1 MKETKRRNLLLI
13 IWEVEILDKPKLWTR
28 DFTSI
33 AITNFLVF
41 TTFYYLLVTLPI
53 YALQKLHGAESEAGL
68 ITTVFLIA
76 SILTR
81 PLAGKWIE
89 KSGKYIV
96 FISSLLVLSTASI
109 FYFIPQSI
117 VGLLILRFFHGIGF
131 GMATTA
137 IGAIVADLIPD
148 SRKGEGM
155 GYYGLTLNLGMAIGP
170 FLGLTVMHQAGTNV
184 MFIINALCSLF
195 ALVAGLFVKLPKKT
209 IMSEQTIERKTGMKT
224 GGYLEN
230 SAIPVSLVSAFFALI
245 YSGIISFV
253 SIFAKEHNLVEAS
266 SYFFVVYAVVLL
278 ISRPFTGKW
287 FDAFGANIIIY
298 PAILCFAV
306 GTFLL
311 SVSNT
316 SLLFLSSA
324 ALIGLGWGTT
334 FPSLQTIAIQV
345 APPKK
350 RALAT
355 ATFFSIFDFGF
366 GIGSSIFGIAASKM
380 DHGSIYFYCSFLILI
395 GIGVY
400 YLLHGRISSRSIVE
414 KIEKKIS

>member
-1 MKETKRRNLLLI
+1 M
-13 IWEVEILDKPKLWTR
+13 EILNKPQLWTR
-28 DFTSI
+28 DFISI

-53 YALQKLHGAESEAGL
+53 YSLHELHGAESEAGL

-76 SILTR
+76 AILTR
-81 PLAGKWIE
+81 PLAGKWIQ

-96 FISSLLVLSTASI
+96 FISSLLVLSAASI
-109 FYFIPQSI
+109 LYFIPQSI
-117 VGLLILRFFHGIGF
+117 IGLLILRFFHGIGF

-137 IGAIVADLIPD
+137 TGAIVADLIPE

-170 FLGLTVMHQAGTNV
+170 FLGLTVMQQAGTHL

-209 IMSEQTIERKTGMKT
+209 IMSEQTTERKTGMKI
-224 GGYLEN
+224 GEYLER

-253 SIFAKEHNLVEAS
+253 SIFAKEHGLVEAS
-266 SYFFVVYAVVLL
+266 SYFFVVYAVILL
-278 ISRPFTGKW
+278 VSRPFTGTW
-287 FDAFGANIIIY
+287 FDAYGANTIIY

-311 SVSNT
+311 SISNT
-316 SLLFLSSA
+316 SLLFLSAA

-350 RALAT
+350 RPLAT
-355 ATFFSIFDFGF
+355 ATFLSIFDFGF
-366 GIGSSIFGIAASKM
+366 GIGSFIFGIAAAKI
-380 DHGSIYFYCSFLILI
+380 DHGSLYFYCSFLIII
-395 GIGVY
+395 GIGIY
-400 YLLHGRISSRSIVE
+400 YLLHGRISSRSIA
-414 KIEKKIS
+414 KKVKQKVS

>member
-1 MKETKRRNLLLI
+1 M
-13 IWEVEILDKPKLWTR
+13 DKHKLWTK
-28 DFTSI
+28 DFISI
-33 AITNFLVF
+33 AITNFLLF
-41 TTFYYLLVTLPI
+41 ITFYYLLVTLPI
-53 YALQKLHGAESEAGL
+53 YALQALHGSKSEAGL

-89 KSGKYIV
+89 KSGKYTV
-96 FISSLLVLSTASI
+96 FISSLLVLFAASI
-109 FYFIPQSI
+109 FYFIPHPI
-117 VGLLILRFFHGIGF
+117 FGLLILRFFHGIGF

-137 IGAIVADLIPD
+137 TGAIIADLIPE

-170 FLGLTVMHQAGTNV
+170 LLGLTVMHQAGTNV
-184 MFIINALCSLF
+184 MFIINVLCSLF
-195 ALVAGLFVKLPKKT
+195 ALIAGLFVKLPKKT
-209 IMSEQTIERKTGMKT
+209 IMPEQTIERKTGMKI

-230 SAIPVSLVSAFFALI
+230 SAIPISLVSAFFALV
-245 YSGIISFV
+245 YSAIVSFV
-253 SIFAKEHNLVEAS
+253 SIYAKEHSLVEAAG
-266 SYFFVVYAVVLL
+266 YFFVVYAVVLL

-287 FDAFGANIIIY
+287 FDLFGANIIIY

-324 ALIGLGWGTT
+324 ALIGLGWGTM

-345 APPKK
+345 APPEK

-355 ATFFSIFDFGF
+355 ATFLSIFDFGF
-366 GIGSSIFGIAASKM
+366 GIGSFIFGIAAAKIDYDSL
-380 DHGSIYFYCSFLILI
+380 YFCCSFLIII
-395 GIGVY
+395 GIWVY
-400 YLLHGRISSRSIVE
+400 YLLYGRISSRPIA
-414 KIEKKIS
+414 KKVTKNIS

>member
-1 MKETKRRNLLLI
+1 M
-13 IWEVEILDKPKLWTR
+13 EILDKPRLWTR
-28 DFTSI
+28 NFISI

-53 YALQKLHGAESEAGL
+53 YALQELHGAESEAGL

-89 KSGKYIV
+89 KAGKHIV
-96 FISSLLVLSTASI
+96 FISSLIVLFAASI
-109 FYFIPQSI
+109 LYFIPQSMI
-117 VGLLILRFFHGIGF
+117 GLLILRFFHGIGF

-137 IGAIVADLIPD
+137 TGAIVADLIPE

-170 FLGLTVMHQAGTNV
+170 FLGLTVMQQTGTNV
-184 MFIINALCSLF
+184 MFIINALCALF

-209 IMSEQTIERKTGMKT
+209 FMPERAIERKTSMKI
-224 GGYLEN
+224 GDYLET

-245 YSGIISFV
+245 YSGIVSFV
-253 SIFAKEHNLVEAS
+253 SIYAKEQSLVEAAG
-266 SYFFVVYAVVLL
+266 YFFVVYAVVLL

-287 FDAFGANIIIY
+287 FDLFGANIIIY

-324 ALIGLGWGTT
+324 ALIGLGWGTM

-355 ATFFSIFDFGF
+355 ATFLSIFDFGF
-366 GIGSSIFGIAASKM
+366 GIGSFIFGIAAAKI
-380 DHGSIYFYCSFLILI
+380 DHGSLYFYCSFLIII

-400 YLLHGRISSRSIVE
+400 YLLHGRISPRSIAKKE
-414 KIEKKIS
+414 KIS

>member
-1 MKETKRRNLLLI
+1 M
-13 IWEVEILDKPKLWTR
+13 DKPQLWTK
-28 DFTSI
+28 DFISI

-53 YALQKLHGAESEAGL
+53 YALQELHGAESEAGL

-96 FISSLLVLSTASI
+96 FISSLLVLFAASI
-109 FYFIPQSI
+109 FYFIPQSVI
-117 VGLLILRFFHGIGF
+117 GLLILRFFHGIGF

-137 IGAIVADLIPD
+137 TGAIVADLIPD

-170 FLGLTVMHQAGTNV
+170 FLGLTVMQQAGTTF
-184 MFIINALCSLF
+184 MFIINALCALF
-195 ALVAGLFVKLPKKT
+195 ALVAGLFVKLPRKT
-209 IMSEQTIERKTGMKT
+209 VMSERTMERKTGMKI
-224 GGYLEN
+224 GDYLEIPT
-230 SAIPVSLVSAFFALI
+230 IPVSMVSAFFALI
-245 YSGIISFV
+245 YSGIVSFV
-253 SIFAKEHNLVEAS
+253 SIYAKEHSLVEAAG
-266 SYFFVVYAVVLL
+266 YFFVVYAVVLL

-287 FDAFGANIIIY
+287 FDLFGANIIIY
-298 PAILCFAV
+298 PAILCFAI

-311 SVSNT
+311 SISNT

-355 ATFFSIFDFGF
+355 ATFLSIFDFGF
-366 GIGSSIFGIAASKM
+366 GIGSFIFGIAAAKI
-380 DHGSIYFYCSFLILI
+380 DHSSLYFYCSFLIII

-400 YLLHGRISSRSIVE
+400 YLLHGRLSSRSIA
-414 KIEKKIS
+414 KKVKKNIS

>member
-1 MKETKRRNLLLI
+1 M
-13 IWEVEILDKPKLWTR
+13 DKPQLWTR
-28 DFTSI
+28 DFISI
-33 AITNFLVF
+33 LITNFLAF
-41 TTFYYLLVTLPI
+41 ATFYYLLVTLPI
-53 YALQKLHGAESEAGL
+53 YALQELHGTESGAGL

-81 PLAGKWIE
+81 PFAGKWIE
-89 KSGKYIV
+89 KSGKFIV
-96 FISSLLVLSTASI
+96 LISSLLVLFAASI
-109 FYFIPQSI
+109 LYFIPHSMI
-117 VGLLILRFFHGIGF
+117 GLLILRFFHGIGF

-137 IGAIVADLIPD
+137 IGAIAADLIPE

-155 GYYGLTLNLGMAIGP
+155 GYYGLSLNLGMAIGP
-170 FLGLTVMHQAGTNV
+170 FLGLTVMQQAGTNL

-195 ALVAGLFVKLPKKT
+195 ALVAGLSVKLPKKT
-209 IMSEQTIERKTGMKT
+209 VMLERTIERKTDMKI
-224 GGYLEN
+224 GDFLET

-245 YSGIISFV
+245 YSAIVSFV
-253 SIFAKEHNLVEAS
+253 SIYAKEQSLVEAAG
-266 SYFFVVYAVVLL
+266 YFFVVYAVVLL

-287 FDAFGANIIIY
+287 FDLFGANIIIY

-316 SLLFLSSA
+316 SLLFLSAA
-324 ALIGLGWGTT
+324 ALIGLGWGTM

-355 ATFFSIFDFGF
+355 ATFLSIFDFGF
-366 GIGSSIFGIAASKM
+366 GIGSFIFGIAAAKI
-380 DHGSIYFYCSFLILI
+380 DHGSLYFYSSFLIII

-400 YLLHGRISSRSIVE
+400 YLLHGRISSRSIV
-414 KIEKKIS
+414 KKVKKEIS

>member
-1 MKETKRRNLLLI
+1 MN
-13 IWEVEILDKPKLWTR
+13 KPQLWTK
-28 DFTSI
+28 DFISI
-33 AITNFLVF
+33 AITNLLVF

-53 YALQKLHGAESEAGL
+53 YALQELHGAVSDAGL

-76 SILTR
+76 SILSR
-81 PLAGKWIE
+81 PFAGKWIE

-96 FISSLLVLSTASI
+96 FISSLLLLSTASI

-117 VGLLILRFFHGIGF
+117 SGLLILRFFHGIGF
-131 GMATTA
+131 GMVTTA
-137 IGAIVADLIPD
+137 TGAIVADLIPE

-170 FLGLTVMHQAGTNV
+170 LLGLTVMQQAGTNL
-184 MFIINALCSLF
+184 MFIINALCALF

-209 IMSEQTIERKTGMKT
+209 IMSERTIERKSGMKI

-245 YSGIISFV
+245 YSGIVSFV
-253 SIFAKEHNLVEAS
+253 SIYAKEHSLVEAS
-266 SYFFVVYAVVLL
+266 GYFFVVYAVVLL
-278 ISRPFTGKW
+278 ISRPFSGKW
-287 FDAFGANIIIY
+287 FDLFGANIIIY

-324 ALIGLGWGTT
+324 ALIGLGWGTM
-334 FPSLQTIAIQV
+334 FSSLQTIAIQV
-345 APPKK
+345 APPEK

-355 ATFFSIFDFGF
+355 ATFLSIFDFGF
-366 GIGSSIFGIAASKM
+366 GFGSCIFGIAAAKI
-380 DHGSIYFYCSFLILI
+380 DYGSLYFYCSFLILI

-400 YLLHGRISSRSIVE
+400 YLLHGRISSRSIV
-414 KIEKKIS
+414 KKVKKEIDFLGY

>member
-1 MKETKRRNLLLI
+1 MN
-13 IWEVEILDKPKLWTR
+13 KPQLWTK
-28 DFTSI
+28 DFISI

-41 TTFYYLLVTLPI
+41 STFYYLLVTLPI
-53 YALQKLHGAESEAGL
+53 YALQALHGAESEAGL

-89 KSGKYIV
+89 RSGKYIV
-96 FISSLLVLSTASI
+96 LISSLLVLFIASI
-109 FYFIPQSI
+109 FYFIPQSV

-137 IGAIVADLIPD
+137 TGAIVADLIPD

-184 MFIINALCSLF
+184 MFIILAVCSLF

-209 IMSEQTIERKTGMKT
+209 IMPERTIERKTGMKI
-224 GGYLEN
+224 GGYLEK
-230 SAIPVSLVSAFFALI
+230 SAIPVSLVLAFFALM

-253 SIFAKEHNLVEAS
+253 SIFAKEHSLVEAS

-287 FDAFGANIIIY
+287 FDVFGANIIIY
-298 PAILCFAV
+298 PAILCLAV

-324 ALIGLGWGTT
+324 ALIGLGWGTM
-334 FPSLQTIAIQV
+334 FPSLQTIVIQV

-380 DHGSIYFYCSFLILI
+380 DHGTIYFYCSFLILI

-400 YLLHGRISSRSIVE
+400 YLLHGRISSRSIVKKIEE
-414 KIEKKIS
+414 KIS

>member
-1 MKETKRRNLLLI
+1 MLN
-13 IWEVEILDKPKLWTR
+13 KPQLWTR
-28 DFTSI
+28 DFISI

-53 YALQKLHGAESEAGL
+53 YSLQELHGTESEVGL

-89 KSGKYIV
+89 KTGKYIV
-96 FISSLLVLSTASI
+96 FISSLLVLFTASI

-117 VGLLILRFFHGIGF
+117 SGLLILRFFHGIGF

-137 IGAIVADLIPD
+137 TGAIVADLIPD

-170 FLGLTVMHQAGTNV
+170 LLGLTVMQQAGPTV
-184 MFIINALCSLF
+184 MFVINALCALF

-209 IMSEQTIERKTGMKT
+209 VMVEQPIERKTGMKT
-224 GGYLEN
+224 GDYLEK
-230 SAIPVSLVSAFFALI
+230 SAVPVSLVAAFFALI
-245 YSGIISFV
+245 YSGIVSFV
-253 SIFAKEHNLVEAS
+253 SIFAKEHSLVEAAG
-266 SYFFVVYAVVLL
+266 YFFVVYAVVLL
-278 ISRPFTGKW
+278 FSRPFTGKW
-287 FDAFGANIIIY
+287 FDLFGANIIIY
-298 PAILCFAV
+298 PSILCFAI
-306 GTFLL
+306 GTFVL
-311 SVSNT
+311 SMSNT
-316 SLLFLSSA
+316 SLLFLLAA

-366 GIGSSIFGIAASKM
+366 GIGSFIFGIAAAKI
-380 DHGSIYFYCSFLILI
+380 DHGSLYFYCSFLILI

-400 YLLHGRISSRSIVE
+400 YLLHGRISSRSNE
-414 KIEKKIS
+414 KMVKKKIS

>member
-1 MKETKRRNLLLI
+1 M
-13 IWEVEILDKPKLWTR
+13 DKPKLWTKN
-28 DFTSI
+28 FISI

-53 YALQKLHGAESEAGL
+53 YALQELHGAESEAGL

-81 PLAGKWIE
+81 PFASKWIE
-89 KSGKYIV
+89 KSGKYTV

-117 VGLLILRFFHGIGF
+117 IGLLVLRFFHGIGF

-137 IGAIVADLIPD
+137 TGAIVADIIPD

-170 FLGLTVMHQAGTNV
+170 LLGLTVMHQAGTNV
-184 MFIINALCSLF
+184 MFIINTLCSLF
-195 ALVAGLFVKLPKKT
+195 ALVAGLFVTLPKKT
-209 IMSEQTIERKTGMKT
+209 IMPERTIERNTGVKI
-224 GGYLEN
+224 GGFLEN
-230 SAIPVSLVSAFFALI
+230 SAIPVSMVSAFFALI

-253 SIFAKEHNLVEAS
+253 SIFAKEHNLVEAAG
-266 SYFFVVYAVVLL
+266 YFFVVYAVVLL

-287 FDAFGANIIIY
+287 FDVFGANIIIY
-298 PAILCFAV
+298 PAILSFAV

-316 SLLFLSSA
+316 SLLFLLSA

-345 APPKK
+345 APPEK

-355 ATFFSIFDFGF
+355 ATFLSIFDFGF
-366 GIGSSIFGIAASKM
+366 GIGSFIFGIAASKI
-380 DHGSIYFYCSFLILI
+380 DYGSIYFYCSFLILI

-400 YLLHGRISSRSIVE
+400 YLLHGRISSHSIAK
-414 KIEKKIS
+414 KIEKNIS

>member
-1 MKETKRRNLLLI
+1 M
-13 IWEVEILDKPKLWTR
+13 DKPRLWTR
-28 DFTSI
+28 DFIGI

-41 TTFYYLLVTLPI
+41 TTFFYLLVTLPI
-53 YALQKLHGAESEAGL
+53 YTLQELHGAKTEAGL

-81 PLAGKWIE
+81 PFAGKWIE
-89 KSGKYIV
+89 KAGKYVV
-96 FISSLLVLSTASI
+96 FISSLLVLFAASAL
-109 FYFIPQSI
+109 YFIPQSLI
-117 VGLLILRFFHGIGF
+117 GLLFLRFFHGIGF

-137 IGAIVADLIPD
+137 TGAIVADLIPE

-155 GYYGLTLNLGMAIGP
+155 GYYGLTLNLAMAIGP
-170 FLGLTVMHQAGTNV
+170 FLGLTVMHQTATSL
-184 MFIINALCSLF
+184 MFILNACFAFF

-209 IMSEQTIERKTGMKT
+209 FMPEQEIERKTSMKI
-224 GGYLEN
+224 GDYLER
-230 SAIPVSLVSAFFALI
+230 SAIPVSLISAFFGLI

-253 SIFAKEHNLVEAS
+253 SLYAKEQSLVEAA

-287 FDAFGANIIIY
+287 FDLFGANMIIY

-316 SLLFLSSA
+316 SLLFLTSA
-324 ALIGLGWGTT
+324 ALIGVGWGTV
-334 FPSLQTIAIQV
+334 FPSFQTIAIQV

-355 ATFFSIFDFGF
+355 ATFLSIYDFGF
-366 GIGSSIFGIAASKM
+366 GIGSFIFGIAAAKI
-380 DHGSIYFYCSFLILI
+380 DYGSIYFYCSFLIII

-400 YLLHGRISSRSIVE
+400 YLLHGRLSSHSIV
-414 KIEKKIS
+414 KKVKKEIA

>member
-1 MKETKRRNLLLI
+1 M
-13 IWEVEILDKPKLWTR
+13 DKPQLWTR
-28 DFTSI
+28 DFISI
-33 AITNFLVF
+33 LITNFLAF
-41 TTFYYLLVTLPI
+41 ATFYYLLVTLPI
-53 YALQKLHGAESEAGL
+53 YALQELHGTESEAGL

-81 PLAGKWIE
+81 PFAGKWIE
-89 KSGKYIV
+89 KSGKFIV
-96 FISSLLVLSTASI
+96 LISSLLVFFTASI
-109 FYFIPQSI
+109 LYFIPHSMI
-117 VGLLILRFFHGIGF
+117 GLLILRFFHGIGF

-137 IGAIVADLIPD
+137 IGAITADLIPD

-170 FLGLTVMHQAGTNV
+170 FLGLTIMQQAGTNV
-184 MFIINALCSLF
+184 MFIINALCALF
-195 ALVAGLFVKLPKKT
+195 ALVAGLLVKLPKKT
-209 IMSEQTIERKTGMKT
+209 VMSERTIERKTSMKI
-224 GGYLEN
+224 GDYLEA

-253 SIFAKEHNLVEAS
+253 SIFAKEHSLVEAAG
-266 SYFFVVYAVVLL
+266 YFFVVYAVVLL

-287 FDAFGANIIIY
+287 FDLFGANIIIY

-316 SLLFLSSA
+316 SLLFLSAA

-355 ATFFSIFDFGF
+355 ATFLSIFDFGF
-366 GIGSSIFGIAASKM
+366 GIGSFIFGIAAAKI
-380 DHGSIYFYCSFLILI
+380 DHGSLYFYCSFLIII

-400 YLLHGRISSRSIVE
+400 YLLHGRISSRSIAK
-414 KIEKKIS
+414 KIKKKIS

>member
-1 MKETKRRNLLLI
+1 M
-13 IWEVEILDKPKLWTR
+13 DKPKLWTK
-28 DFTSI
+28 DFISI

-41 TTFYYLLVTLPI
+41 ITFYYLLVTLPI
-53 YALQKLHGAESEAGL
+53 YALQELHGAESEAGL
-68 ITTVFLIA
+68 IITVFLIA

-89 KSGKYIV
+89 KSGKRIV
-96 FISSLLVLSTASI
+96 FISSLLILSAASI

-117 VGLLILRFFHGIGF
+117 IGLLTLRFFHGIGF

-137 IGAIVADLIPD
+137 TGAIVADLIPE

-155 GYYGLTLNLGMAIGP
+155 GYYGLTLNLGMTIGP
-170 FLGLTVMHQAGTNV
+170 LLGLTVMQQAGTNV
-184 MFIINALCSLF
+184 MFIINTLCSLF
-195 ALVAGLFVKLPKKT
+195 ALIAGLFVKLPKKT
-209 IMSEQTIERKTGMKT
+209 IMPEQTIKRKTGMKI
-224 GGYLEN
+224 GGYLES
-230 SAIPVSLVSAFFALI
+230 SAIPVSLVAAFFALV
-245 YSGIISFV
+245 YSAIVSFV
-253 SIFAKEHNLVEAS
+253 SIYAKEHNLVEVAG
-266 SYFFVVYAVVLL
+266 YFFVVYAVVLL

-287 FDAFGANIIIY
+287 FDSFGANLIIY

-324 ALIGLGWGTT
+324 ALIGLGWGTA

-345 APPKK
+345 APPEK

-355 ATFFSIFDFGF
+355 ATFLSIFDLGF
-366 GIGSSIFGIAASKM
+366 GIGSFIFGIAAANI
-380 DHGSIYFYCSFLILI
+380 DHGSLYFYCSFLTII

-400 YLLHGRISSRSIVE
+400 YLLYGRISSRSIAKKV
-414 KIEKKIS
+414 KKKIS

>member
-1 MKETKRRNLLLI
+1 M
-13 IWEVEILDKPKLWTR
+13 DKPRLWTR
-28 DFTSI
+28 DFISI
-33 AITNFLVF
+33 AIVNFLLF
-41 TTFYYLLVTLPI
+41 TTFYYLLVTLPM
-53 YALQKLHGAESEAGL
+53 YALKELHGAESEAGL

-96 FISSLLVLSTASI
+96 FISSLLVLFAASSL
-109 FYFIPQSI
+109 YFIPQSI
-117 VGLLILRFFHGIGF
+117 AALLILRFFHGIGF

-137 IGAIVADLIPD
+137 TGAIVADLIPE

-170 FLGLTVMHQAGTNV
+170 FLGLTIMHQAGSTV
-184 MFIINALCSLF
+184 MFVISALCALF

-209 IMSEQTIERKTGMKT
+209 VMVEQPIERKTGAGI
-224 GGYLEN
+224 GGYLEK
-230 SAIPVSLVSAFFALI
+230 SAVPVSLVAAFFALI
-245 YSGIISFV
+245 YSGIVSFV
-253 SIFAKEHNLVEAS
+253 SIYAKEQNLVEAAG
-266 SYFFVVYAVVLL
+266 YFFVVYAVVLL
-278 ISRPFTGKW
+278 VSRPFTGKW
-287 FDAFGANIIIY
+287 FDLFGANIIIY

-306 GTFLL
+306 GTYLL

-324 ALIGLGWGTT
+324 ALIGLGWGTK

-345 APPKK
+345 APPEK

-355 ATFFSIFDFGF
+355 ATFLSIFDFGF
-366 GIGSSIFGIAASKM
+366 GIGSVIFGIAAAKI
-380 DHGSIYFYCSFLILI
+380 DHGSLYFYCSFLIII

-400 YLLHGRISSRSIVE
+400 YLLHGRISSRSIA
-414 KIEKKIS
+414 KKEIIS

>member
-1 MKETKRRNLLLI
+1 LN
-13 IWEVEILDKPKLWTR
+13 KPKLWTR
-28 DFTSI
+28 DFISI

-53 YALQKLHGAESEAGL
+53 YALQELHGSESEAGL
-68 ITTVFLIA
+68 IITVFLIA

-81 PLAGKWIE
+81 PIAGKWIE
-89 KSGKYIV
+89 KAGKYIV
-96 FISSLLVLSTASI
+96 FISSLLVLFVASI
-109 FYFIPQSI
+109 FYFIPHSI
-117 VGLLILRFFHGIGF
+117 SGLLILRFFHGIGF

-137 IGAIVADLIPD
+137 TGAIVADLIPE

-155 GYYGLTLNLGMAIGP
+155 GYYGLTLNLAMAIGP
-170 FLGLTVMHQAGTNV
+170 FLGLTVIQQAGTHL
-184 MFIINALCSLF
+184 MFIINALC
-195 ALVAGLFVKLPKKT
+195 ALIALIAGLFVKLPKKT
-209 IMSEQTIERKTGMKT
+209 VMSEQTIERKTGLKI

-253 SIFAKEHNLVEAS
+253 PIFAKEHSLVEAS
-266 SYFFVVYAVVLL
+266 GYFFVVYAVVLL
-278 ISRPFTGKW
+278 ISRPFSGKW
-287 FDAFGANIIIY
+287 FDLFGANIIIY

-311 SVSNT
+311 SGSNT

-324 ALIGLGWGTT
+324 ALIGLGWGTM

-355 ATFFSIFDFGF
+355 ATFLSIFDFGF
-366 GIGSSIFGIAASKM
+366 GIGSFLFGIAAAKI
-380 DHGSIYFYCSFLILI
+380 DHGSLYFYCSFLIII
-395 GIGVY
+395 GIGIY
-400 YLLHGRISSRSIVE
+400 YLLHGRISSRSITRKVNKE
-414 KIEKKIS
+414 IS